1 MKIIKRTKIGTINLS
16 DSMWD
21 MSIVR
26 GTGTKKYYRKEQS
39 PFKIIAIRLLLVLVI
54 ILVVALVF
62 WLFESENI
70 HDEAGGEFSFID
82 SLYFTIVTIT
92 TLGYGDIVP
101 TSEEARMF
109 DAIIITPIRIIVWVL
124 FIGTAYQ
131 IVIQNYWERY
141 TMEKKL
147 KNLKGHVIVAGYGTT
162 GAAAVEEL
170 ISKGYTEDNLIVID
184 SIEENLHAAGEAGA
198 LGLLGDVTKE
208 DTLVRAGIKGANVII
223 IATHQDDTN
232 VLTTLTAKDLNPDIK
247 LISRVSQEENIKQLK
262 RAGAD
267 VIISPSL
274 TSGHLM
280 AMAVSTSQSV
290 EIVEDLLTS
299 SRGANIIQ
307 RAIKDDEVG
316 KKAQYFKKKILI
328 GIIRGTKKIGPTELE
343 GVALKKGDEIILI
356 E

>member
-1 MKIIKRTKIGTINLS
+1 
-16 DSMWD
+16 MWD

-39 PFKIIAIRLLLVLVI
+39 PMKIIAVRLLLVMI
-54 ILVVALVF
+54 IIFVVALVF

-70 HDEAGGEFSFID
+70 HDDAGGEFSFID

-101 TSEEARMF
+101 ISEEARMF

-131 IVIQNYWERY
+131 IVIQNYWERF
-141 TMEKKL
+141 TMDRKL
-147 KNLKGHVIVAGYGTT
+147 KNLQGHVIVAGYGTT
-162 GAAAVEEL
+162 GAATVEEL
-170 ISKGYTEDNLIVID
+170 LSKGYNEENLIIID
-184 SIEENLHAAGEAGA
+184 SKEENLHSVGETGA
-198 LGLLGDVTKE
+198 LGILGDPTKE
-208 DTLVRAGIKGANVII
+208 DTLLRAGITGAKVLI

-232 VLTTLTAKDLNPDIK
+232 VLITLTAKDLNPKIK
-247 LISRVSQEENIKQLK
+247 VISRVSQEENIKQLK
-262 RAGAD
+262 RAGAN

-280 AMAVSTSQSV
+280 AMAVETSQSV
-290 EIVEDLLTS
+290 ELIEELLTS

-307 RAIKDDEVG
+307 RNVRDDEVH
-316 KKAQYFKKKILI
+316 KKVKDFKKSIVL
-328 GIIRGTKKIGPTELE
+328 GIIRNGKMLGPTELD
-343 GVALKKGDEIILI
+343 GVALKMDDKIILI